1 MSNFVKD
8 VLSRE
13 MSLKQVCKKYNVA
26 MDDVLERYHME
37 RAKYTEDEIQQI
49 MNEVYYG
56 FEN

>member
-13 MSLKQVCKKYNVA
+13 ISLKQVCQKCNVA

-49 MNEVYYG
+49 MNEVYYD
-56 FEN
+56 

>member
-26 MDDVLERYHME
+26 MDDVLERYHIE
-37 RAKYTEDEIQQI
+37 RAKYTEDEMQQI
-49 MNEVYYG
+49 MNEVYYD
-56 FEN
+56 

>member
-13 MSLKQVCKKYNVA
+13 MSLKQVCQKYNVA
-26 MDDVLERYHME
+26 MDDVLERYHIE

-49 MNEVYYG
+49 MNEVYYD
-56 FEN
+56 

>member
-8 VLSRE
+8 VLSRK
-13 MSLKQVCKKYNVA
+13 MSLKQVCQKYNVA

-49 MNEVYYG
+49 MNEVYYD
-56 FEN
+56 

>member
-1 MSNFVKD
+1 MRNFVKY

-13 MSLKQVCKKYNVA
+13 TSLKQVCKKYNVA

-49 MNEVYYG
+49 MNEVYYD
-56 FEN
+56 

>member
-13 MSLKQVCKKYNVA
+13 MSLKQVCKKYSVA

-49 MNEVYYG
+49 MNEVYYD
-56 FEN
+56 